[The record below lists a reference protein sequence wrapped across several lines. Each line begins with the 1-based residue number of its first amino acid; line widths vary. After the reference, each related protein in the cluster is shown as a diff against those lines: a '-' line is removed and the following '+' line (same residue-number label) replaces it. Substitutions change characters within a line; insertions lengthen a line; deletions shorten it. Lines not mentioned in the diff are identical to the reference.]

1 MRSEVAQKILDKTSP
16 DVKIFVRLYADI
28 VVRVNE
34 LIEEK
39 GITQKE
45 LAEKMNKKPSEIN
58 RWLKGEHN
66 FTLRSI
72 AKLEAELGEP
82 ILVVPAKNSA
92 KSTTK
97 QKQLTRNKI
106 TTKKAG

>member
-1 MRSEVAQKILDKTSP
+1 MRSKVAQRILDKISP
-16 DVKIFVRLYADI
+16 DVEIFVRLYSDI

-39 GITQKE
+39 GWTQKE
-45 LAEKMNKKPSEIN
+45 LAEKMGKKPSEIN
-58 RWLKGEHN
+58 RWLRGEYN

-82 ILVVPAKNSA
+82 ILAVYTNKEEKNNGTI
-92 KSTTK
+92 STISGT
-97 QKQLTRNKI
+97 QEI
-106 TTKKAG
+106 EA

>member
-1 MRSEVAQKILDKTSP
+1 MRSKVAQRILDKTSP
-16 DVKIFVRLYADI
+16 DVEIFVRLYSDI

-39 GITQKE
+39 GWTQKE
-45 LAEKMNKKPSEIN
+45 LAEKMGKKPSEIN
-58 RWLKGEHN
+58 RWLRGEHN

-82 ILVVPAKNSA
+82 ILAVYTNKEEKNNGTI
-92 KSTTK
+92 STISGT
-97 QKQLTRNKI
+97 QEI
-106 TTKKAG
+106 EA